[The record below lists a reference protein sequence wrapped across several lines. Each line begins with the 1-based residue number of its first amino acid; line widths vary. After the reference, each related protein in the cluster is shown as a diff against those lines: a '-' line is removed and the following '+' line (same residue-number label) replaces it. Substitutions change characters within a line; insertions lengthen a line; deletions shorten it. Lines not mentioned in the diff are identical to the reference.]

1 MTDITSIDITAEL
14 AKDSEQTDWYIVC
27 TPPVGA

>member
-1 MTDITSIDITAEL
+1 MTDVTKIDITAEL
-14 AKDSEQTDWYIVC
+14 AKDSEPTDWRVVC